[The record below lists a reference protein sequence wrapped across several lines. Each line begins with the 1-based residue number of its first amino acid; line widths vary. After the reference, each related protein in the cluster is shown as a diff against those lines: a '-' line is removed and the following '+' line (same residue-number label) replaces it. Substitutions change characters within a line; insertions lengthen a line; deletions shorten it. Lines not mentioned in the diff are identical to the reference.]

1 MKTLVEIKDDP
12 GFREVKVENQ
22 ELKNSKI
29 DMLEKCY
36 ICNKDVNSKELEL
49 HFTNFHSETEEEK
62 KEIILLKTN
71 ETSKKYDHKCDIC
84 GNTFKQEYDVIKH
97 VNSVHKSDERFAC
110 NLCSK
115 TYAQPGSLM
124 VHIKNFH
131 YGRR

>member
-1 MKTLVEIKDDP
+1 MNSFQIKEDP
-12 GFREVKVENQ
+12 GFGEVKVENQ
-22 ELKNSKI
+22 DMKIPELDI
-29 DMLEKCY
+29 LEKCH
-36 ICNKDVNSKELEL
+36 ICNEDVNSKDLEL
-49 HFTNFHSETEEEK
+49 HFTNFHAETEVEK
-62 KEIILLKTN
+62 KEKSFLKTS
-71 ETSKKYDHKCDIC
+71 ETSKNYEHKCEIC